1 MAERARARS
10 CLINTII
17 IIIIPIA
24 QIRIRD
30 GDAMPDDGLQGRPLR
45 GADVAVFG
53 TFVGAAVAQ
62 NEIKKRA
69 QGLGGGG
76 ADTDIFVVTYQLA
89 LYDTHGVLAGLQRL
103 ARRADT
109 ATSAGLA
116 SLASSV
122 CLELLR
128 SYEGWVASK
137 ATSSRFRD
145 LAAAEREF
153 NALSIRERKKW
164 AYENTL
170 EDRAALKS
178 AAAAAAKQ
186 RGGKGA
192 QLLQQHAGKHLMVVT
207 LMVAC
212 RRIGGK
218 AVLPKKMGSA
228 EAMESALERF
238 AASLLEKNG
247 RNVVAVDVSWT
258 PDSADDILSR
268 LELTTKWPD
277 LVDF

>member
-1 MAERARARS
+1 
-10 CLINTII
+10 
-17 IIIIPIA
+17 
-24 QIRIRD
+24 
-30 GDAMPDDGLQGRPLR
+30 MPDDGLQGRHLR

-62 NEIKKRA
+62 NELKKRA
-69 QGLGGGG
+69 EGGGGGG
-76 ADTDIFVVTYQLA
+76 AESDIHVVAYQLA

-128 SYEGWVASK
+128 SYEGWVSSK
-137 ATSSRFRD
+137 ATSTRFRD

-170 EDRAALKS
+170 EHLAAPNS
-178 AAAAAAKQ
+178 ASSASARQ

-192 QLLQQHAGKHLMVVT
+192 QLVQQHAGKRLMVVT

-218 AVLPKKMGSA
+218 AVLPKKAGSA

-238 AASLLEKNG
+238 AAALLEKNG

-258 PDSADDILSR
+258 PDSSDDILSR
-268 LELTTKWPD
+268 IELTTKWPD
-277 LVDF
+277 LMDF

>member
-1 MAERARARS
+1 M
-10 CLINTII
+10 T
-17 IIIIPIA
+17 
-24 QIRIRD
+24 
-30 GDAMPDDGLQGRPLR
+30 DDGHQGRPLR

-69 QGLGGGG
+69 AGLGGGG
-76 ADTDIFVVTYQLA
+76 AETDIYVVTYQLA

-103 ARRADT
+103 AWRADT

-137 ATSSRFRD
+137 ATSTRFRE

-192 QLLQQHAGKHLMVVT
+192 QLLQQHAGEHLMVVT

-258 PDSADDILSR
+258 PDSQDDILSR

>member
-17 IIIIPIA
+17 IIISIA

-137 ATSSRFRD
+137 AASTRFRE
-145 LAAAEREF
+145 LAAAERELREETGCRLG
-153 NALSIRERKKW
+153 NARIHGEFF
-164 AYENTL
+164 
-170 EDRAALKS
+170 S
-178 AAAAAAKQ
+178 AAE
-186 RGGKGA
+186 GA
-192 QLLQQHAGKHLMVVT
+192 RNHVTVVT
-207 LMVAC
+207 GTASGEPCVDGREIIEAAFVPLDL
-212 RRIGGK
+212 
-218 AVLPKKMGSA
+218 LPA
-228 EAMESALERF
+228 NIAP
-238 AASLLEKNG
+238 ASL
-247 RNVVAVDVSWT
+247 R
-258 PDSADDILSR
+258 R
-268 LELTTKWPD
+268 LIEVRDGLPPAAEW
-277 LVDF
+277 